1 MGVCPDQALIS
12 PLSGLLGDSCN
23 RIHIVAAGTLMW
35 GAMTAAIG
43 LSTTLQQVPSTLD
56 IIFLS
61 FPDKRVRPYCSR
73 VSAVLTIVLWDLG
86 TVPLF

>member
-23 RIHIVAAGTLMW
+23 RIHIVAAGTLLW

-43 LSTTLQQVPSTLD
+43 LSTTLQQVLSTLN
-56 IIFLS
+56 ITFLS
-61 FPDKRVRPYCSR
+61 FPDKGVRPYYSR
-73 VSAVLTIVLWDLG
+73 VSAVLAVII
-86 TVPLF
+86 